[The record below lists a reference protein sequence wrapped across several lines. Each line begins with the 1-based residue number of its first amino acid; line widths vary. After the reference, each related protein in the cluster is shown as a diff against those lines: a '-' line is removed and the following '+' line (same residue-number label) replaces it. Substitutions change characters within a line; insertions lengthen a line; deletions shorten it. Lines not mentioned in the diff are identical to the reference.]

1 MRDSEQSHPDKVGKK
16 LSCRFIYTKEE
27 EEEEAQQ
34 TIVRIFRVF
43 LLHILAWVRRRFPFL
58 VRFRISGIAP
68 A

>member
-34 TIVRIFRVF
+34 TIVRIFREFFVTYF
-43 LLHILAWVRRRFPFL
+43 GVGSSQVSFSCAV
-58 VRFRISGIAP
+58 
-68 A
+68 

>member
-1 MRDSEQSHPDKVGKK
+1 MS
-16 LSCRFIYTKEE
+16 IYLYTIGE